1 MKKQLIWMTAVCFVF
16 LAGCTQV
23 IDLTEEDED
32 IIAEYAAGEL
42 IYQYKV
48 SKGLIEI
55 EPPTMPTEAATEE
68 PTQEETTAAEPAK
81 EVSDMIPPLVKKDE
95 TETTAAPEGE
105 TTGAEGTTNPA
116 DPTEPDGPT
125 MPVNP
130 TRPDEPT
137 KPVSDIHVS
146 SNIGSDVGMASL
158 MQALQV
164 SGVEI
169 SVLGYTVEDRYPTEA
184 YALSVE
190 ADAGHKLLVVEY
202 DVWNSED
209 ADIVMEIHPDDAT
222 IKAVINGTESIRSYR
237 TMLKS
242 DLLNM
247 NGMKFAPGEAKV
259 GVLMFRISDE
269 QAENI
274 TSVQVKATA
283 K

>member
-42 IYQYKV
+42 VYQYKL

-68 PTQEETTAAEPAK
+68 PTQEETTAAEPEK
-81 EVSDMIPPLVKKDE
+81 EGLDTIPPLVKKDE

-105 TTGAEGTTNPA
+105 TTGA
-116 DPTEPDGPT
+116 DGPT
-125 MPVNP
+125 NP
-130 TRPDEPT
+130 DG
-137 KPVSDIHVS
+137 DIHVS

-158 MQALQV
+158 MEALQV

-190 ADAGHKLLVVEY
+190 ADAGHKFLVVEY

-209 ADIVMEIHPDDAT
+209 ADVVMEIHPDDAT
-222 IKAVINGTESIRSYR
+222 IKAMINGTESIRSYK
-237 TMLKS
+237 TILKS

-247 NGMKFAPGEAKV
+247 NGMEFAPGEAKV
-259 GVLMFRISDE
+259 GVLIFRISDE

>member
-42 IYQYKV
+42 VYQYKL

-68 PTQEETTAAEPAK
+68 PTQEETTAAEPEK
-81 EVSDMIPPLVKKDE
+81 EGLDTIPPLVKKDE

-105 TTGAEGTTNPA
+105 TTGAEGPTKPVNPTNPA
-116 DPTEPDGPT
+116 DPTEPDG
-125 MPVNP
+125 
-130 TRPDEPT
+130 
-137 KPVSDIHVS
+137 DIHVS

-158 MQALQV
+158 MEALQV

-190 ADAGHKLLVVEY
+190 ADAGHKFLVVEY

-209 ADIVMEIHPDDAT
+209 ADVVMEIHPDDAT
-222 IKAVINGTESIRSYR
+222 IKAMINGTESIRSYK
-237 TMLKS
+237 TILKS

-247 NGMKFAPGEAKV
+247 NGMEFAPGEAKV
-259 GVLMFRISDE
+259 GVLIFRISDE